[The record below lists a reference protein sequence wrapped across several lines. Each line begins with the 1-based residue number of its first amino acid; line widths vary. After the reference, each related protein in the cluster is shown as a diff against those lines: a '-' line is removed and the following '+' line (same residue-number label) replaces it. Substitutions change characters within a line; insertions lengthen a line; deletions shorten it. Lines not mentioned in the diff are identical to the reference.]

1 MFIKNY
7 GLFWKRDDVDW
18 GEATVRFGRLF
29 GKNERNRRDAEVDFR
44 EQVGLYA
51 LYDAAFNLVY
61 IGHAGLGVDQRLFE
75 RLQQHRR
82 HHLSNRWSYFS
93 WFGIKE
99 AQTELI
105 DPDNFY
111 GLVDIAEGD
120 MIVSH
125 DVFLC
130 QFEAVSIAIAEPR
143 SNRQAGKFKGA
154 IGYIQHRD
162 PRLDE

>member
-7 GLFWKRDDVDW
+7 GLFWKRDDVFW
-18 GEATVRFGRLF
+18 GRRNNAGSLFGRPA
-29 GKNERNRRDAEVDFR
+29 ENRTQIKVDFR
-44 EQVGLYA
+44 EQTGLYA

-99 AQTELI
+99 AQIEVI
-105 DPDNFY
+105 EGENFY
-111 GLVDIAEGD
+111 RLINIAEGD
-120 MIVSH
+120 ITGSH

-143 SNRQAGKFKGA
+143 SNRQAGQFKGA
-154 IGYIQHRD
+154 IEYIQHRD
-162 PRLDE
+162 SRLDE